1 MADKDNSIIDPKYR
15 DKYKDPDWI
24 GELINSNATDAV
36 TKTVKSKDK
45 DGNET
50 EETVETK
57 KRKLDLDRFF
67 ALCKANH
74 IDTASMEEQVGRPNA
89 TGRIRMTLGNS
100 LRAAAR
106 RRGGLFDNDGNW
118 QDAPEAI
125 TKGAEPTE
133 NPDGSKIAKAK
144 AEAEEAA

>member
-57 KRKLDLDRFF
+57 KRKLDL
-67 ALCKANH
+67 
-74 IDTASMEEQVGRPNA
+74 
-89 TGRIRMTLGNS
+89 
-100 LRAAAR
+100 
-106 RRGGLFDNDGNW
+106 
-118 QDAPEAI
+118 
-125 TKGAEPTE
+125 
-133 NPDGSKIAKAK
+133 
-144 AEAEEAA
+144 